1 MADDALVEGEGASE
15 AAAPAAKP
23 KAASPHMALRIV
35 LGTAGL
41 LLVVGFFLPW
51 VQIGDNP
58 QISGL
63 SLVIDDTP
71 DIRNT
76 IGETQRWILL
86 VVPAFGVALTAIGF
100 MGFRWSGPVGAV
112 LGLLLL
118 GYGAVTTVIIFFQS
132 TRVGLW
138 LIVAGAFLAL
148 GSGVLVWV
156 RARFAKRAALAEA
169 PPVE

>member
-1 MADDALVEGEGASE
+1 MADDALVEGEKTTESI
-15 AAAPAAKP
+15 APAAS
-23 KAASPHMALRIV
+23 KAGAPHMALRIV

-51 VQIGDNP
+51 VQIGQHP

-63 SLVIDDTP
+63 SLVIDSTP
-71 DIRNT
+71 DIRGT

-86 VVPAFGVALTAIGF
+86 VVPFFGVVLTAVGF
-100 MGFRWSGPVGAV
+100 LGLRWSGPLAAV

-118 GYGAVTTVIIFFQS
+118 GYGAVTVVIIFFQS

-138 LIVAGAFLAL
+138 LIVGGAFLAL
-148 GSGVLVWV
+148 ASGIFVVV
-156 RARFAKRAALAEA
+156 RARVAKRAALAED
-169 PPVE
+169 PSGD